1 MYTAPAY
8 FMFVIVALT
17 LYMLSMYFQ
26 DRTRSQNPKDIKKKS
41 AKRAAID
48 NHANQ
53 MTVIGLSIYDC
64 CIVGCMMLNVSTKG
78 SIGCFETLGISIA
91 ESQFAISSTTA
102 GAIVGTCGTI
112 GVISLL
118 SMGRLSQ
125 LLSDIQ
131 LISGGMIVMAIGIL
145 SLTAIEEDGEN
156 SSWRYL
162 LSIFMIYSIGYPIG
176 HTAVIGLFSKIVGR
190 RPQGTLLGWFAS
202 AGSLARLVFPIVS
215 GYVEHYLGFLALFYI
230 LTGVLS
236 VSTVVTLYNQKT
248 LSMLSQ

>member
-1 MYTAPAY
+1 
-8 FMFVIVALT
+8 
-17 LYMLSMYFQ
+17 
-26 DRTRSQNPKDIKKKS
+26 
-41 AKRAAID
+41 
-48 NHANQ
+48 
-53 MTVIGLSIYDC
+53 
-64 CIVGCMMLNVSTKG
+64 
-78 SIGCFETLGISIA
+78 
-91 ESQFAISSTTA
+91 
-102 GAIVGTCGTI
+102 
-112 GVISLL
+112 
-118 SMGRLSQ
+118 MGRLSQ

-176 HTAVIGLFSKIVGR
+176 HTAVIGLFSKSKSSSNERCSDDQAKLIFLLHTVVGR

-236 VSTVVTLYNQKT
+236 VSTFVTLYNQKT